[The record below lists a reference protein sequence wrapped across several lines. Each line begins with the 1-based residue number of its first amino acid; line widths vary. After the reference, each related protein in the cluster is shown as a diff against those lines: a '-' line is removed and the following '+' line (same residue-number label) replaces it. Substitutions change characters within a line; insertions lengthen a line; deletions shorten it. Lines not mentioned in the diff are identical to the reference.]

1 MILLVVGNF
10 PELSSYVGR
19 NGSVCVLEGVQFPFS
34 PETLKTTWYSH
45 LSDTL
50 FTSFGDTSRTSVGHG
65 IERNGSVCV
74 LEGVQFPFSPETLK
88 TTWYSH
94 LSDTLFTSLRA
105 DHLQIVLSVLS
116 LAEGGCNNNMMP
128 LK

>member
-45 LSDTL
+45 LS
-50 FTSFGDTSRTSVGHG
+50 
-65 IERNGSVCV
+65 N
-74 LEGVQFPFSPETLK
+74 
-88 TTWYSH
+88 
-94 LSDTLFTSLRA
+94 TLFTSLTYRFA
-105 DHLQIVLSVLS
+105 ASLILCIYTNIVWRVSTVLPTLIHRGECCQLDGHGLRS
-116 LAEGGCNNNMMP
+116 GSAENAAACCT
-128 LK
+128 LELVVK